1 MRHFL
6 NRHPRRHRLVLA
18 GLLIT
23 LFASQASLARSL
35 VDRFDRA
42 LAQPLPVTVPD
53 TPAPLVIQAPLQATI
68 TFSNGQ
74 EGRMY
79 KVNWKGLDGV
89 AVRHGNDLRIT
100 VNQVDRLSIAH
111 FDPGHDVPKEWT
123 RHIAKARTATP
134 WEPAPAPPSIHRL
147 RSERPRSAGG
157 YTDLHLFAYVENGIQ
172 ESDDDLISNLF
183 SDWMSQ
189 VANEHF
195 SGLKLHL
202 QLRRDVP
209 GVTSRFDATESSLDD
224 WIQRVN
230 AYAPDGE
237 KPRHDA
243 SNRLNILLVQGVAV
257 LPYYAGMVDRLEGHY
272 AIASITVDPSVP
284 VHEIGHLLGAEHEL
298 ATLHDTGDEDCAT
311 TMWFDAT
318 AYPFCGRF
326 SSENIELMRAVES
339 RLRRFSR

>member
-6 NRHPRRHRLVLA
+6 NRRPRRYRFVLTGLLTALFAPQAALA
-18 GLLIT
+18 G
-23 LFASQASLARSL
+23 SL
-35 VDRFDRA
+35 VDRFDHA
-42 LAQPLPVTVPD
+42 VAQPLPMTVPD
-53 TPAPLVIQAPLQATI
+53 APAPLVVQAPLQAAI
-68 TFSNGQ
+68 TFSDGQ
-74 EGRMY
+74 EGRMF

-100 VNQVDRLSIAH
+100 VKQADRLSIAH
-111 FDPGHDVPKEWT
+111 FDAEHDTPKEWT
-123 RHIAKARTATP
+123 QRVATGKTAIP
-134 WEPAPAPPSIHRL
+134 WDPEPAPAPIHRL
-147 RSERPRSAGG
+147 RGAGLRSADG

-172 ESDDDLISNLF
+172 ESDDDLVSNLF
-183 SDWMSQ
+183 SDWMSH
-189 VANEHF
+189 VTNEHF

-237 KPRHDA
+237 TPRHDA

-284 VHEIGHLLGAEHEL
+284 VHEIGHLLGAEHER
-298 ATLHDTGDEDCAT
+298 ATLHGTGDEECAT

-326 SSENIELMRAVES
+326 SNENIEAMRAVES

>member
-6 NRHPRRHRLVLA
+6 NRRSGRCRLVLA
-18 GLLIT
+18 GLLTT
-23 LFASQASLARSL
+23 LFAPQAALAGSL
-35 VDRFDRA
+35 VDRFDNA
-42 LAQPLPVTVPD
+42 VAQPLPTIVLD
-53 TPAPLVIQAPLQATI
+53 APAPLVVQAPLQTAI
-68 TFSNGQ
+68 TFSDGQ
-74 EGRMY
+74 EGRMF

-100 VNQVDRLSIAH
+100 VKQADRLSIAH
-111 FDPGHDVPKEWT
+111 FDPGHDAPKEWT
-123 RHIAKARTATP
+123 RRLATGKTAMP
-134 WEPAPAPPSIHRL
+134 WDPEPAPAPVHRL
-147 RSERPRSAGG
+147 RGAKPRSAGG
-157 YTDLHLFAYVENGIQ
+157 YTDLHLFVYVENGIQ
-172 ESDDDLISNLF
+172 ESDDDLISSLF
-183 SDWMSQ
+183 SDWMSH

-230 AYAPDGE
+230 AYAPAGE

-243 SNRLNILLVQGVAV
+243 TNRLNILLVQGVAV

-272 AIASITVDPSVP
+272 AIASITVDPSIP

-298 ATLHDTGDEDCAT
+298 ATLHDAGDEDCAT

-318 AYPFCGRF
+318 AFPFCGRF
-326 SSENIELMRAVES
+326 SNQNIEAMRAVEA